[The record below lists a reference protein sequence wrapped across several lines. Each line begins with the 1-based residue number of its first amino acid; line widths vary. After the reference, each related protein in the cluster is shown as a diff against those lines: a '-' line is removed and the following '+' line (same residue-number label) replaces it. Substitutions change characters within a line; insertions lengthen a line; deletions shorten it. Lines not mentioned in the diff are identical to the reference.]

1 MRNDVGYSLLRFSLA
16 VSLGVLPFVPSVLDP
31 VAIFLVIALG
41 GYSGLVLFKR
51 GWVGINC
58 YGVYIVF
65 FIGYLVLV
73 NSLVSFVHDN
83 DLAVFFRGVV
93 PFLFFLFFTV
103 FWNDTRLTDKAAYD
117 LAWLASVFW
126 LVKIFLFH
134 AFDIFRV
141 LSGELARLSYV
152 VSDVLIPFGLV
163 GFVLTLYK
171 GGVRGAVRL
180 LLLAGFG
187 GVIILSGYRSQFLMM
202 VAVLLFYLR
211 VWRNLLGM
219 GLALV
224 LFLIIGFLYFEGF
237 LVVEVLVNRMSSS
250 AGDSVRGAELDFA
263 FSKFYESPIF
273 GLGLTVPVPV
283 ELTRPDY
290 VTGFFEKD
298 TVPYIHNFFGY
309 FLMNTGAIGTVGILV
324 ALCWP
329 LFISGVRWLK
339 GDRLHNEG
347 IFIVLFLLIVFFSV
361 SASFRQI
368 QTVLVFMLLAL
379 FVFKRNRDRLV

>member
-1 MRNDVGYSLLRFSLA
+1 M
-16 VSLGVLPFVPSVLDP
+16 
-31 VAIFLVIALG
+31 
-41 GYSGLVLFKR
+41 
-51 GWVGINC
+51 
-58 YGVYIVF
+58 
-65 FIGYLVLV
+65 
-73 NSLVSFVHDN
+73 
-83 DLAVFFRGVV
+83 

-290 VTGFFEKD
+290 VAGFFEKD

-309 FLMNTGAIGTVGILV
+309 FLMNTGAIGAVGVLV

-379 FVFKRNRDRLV
+379 FVFKRNREGLV